1 MTISWFPKYPI
12 LLTLCLLKDLPKQG
26 EKLKNG
32 PELAVPINTQW
43 QKTHGQKKLQRDL
56 PVNHIKMMFAQHL
69 ENGYKTLNLAKRSH
83 IHCSELSVEYRFWT
97 VFKFFKKQSQKKPSF
112 LV

>member
-12 LLTLCLLKDLPKQG
+12 LLILCVLKDLPKQG
-26 EKLKNG
+26 KKLKNG

-43 QKTHGQKKLQRDL
+43 QKTHGQNKLKWDL
-56 PVNHIKMMFAQHL
+56 PVNCIKMMFAQHL

-83 IHCSELSVEYRFWT
+83 IHCSELSMEYKLWT
-97 VFKFFKKQSQKKPSF
+97 VFKFVKQQSQKKSSF
-112 LV
+112 RV